1 MNAENRYPVTA
12 SLYMLR
18 EIKRRQEQVNRGYQL
33 LKRKT
38 EALRFRG
45 RQVASEL
52 ASTQAILGHTLRE
65 AYISLAAV
73 KFANGE
79 SNAMVLENVDQ
90 AQVRVHRVTENIS
103 GVTSVSLL
111 AVEDP
116 TASDSLRYAGLG
128 AGGHRTSE
136 AKKEFRE
143 VLRILVKFASLRNMC
158 LLLDAAI
165 KSTLRKVKGIE
176 KVILPKLKNTETYIL
191 MEMDEREREEFHRLK
206 MMKAK
211 KVRNRAICEANAEGC
226 DSGESI
232 ASMTTMYSILSR
244 EVSFSSNTTISPM
257 LQVPASTPTDSGSA
271 LPFCYSCLDD
281 DDVLF

>member
-79 SNAMVLENVDQ
+79 SNAMVLENVDQLALCHKLLISSPFTNQ

-191 MEMDEREREEFHRLK
+191 MEMDERVAQSH
-206 MMKAK
+206 
-211 KVRNRAICEANAEGC
+211 V
-226 DSGESI
+226 
-232 ASMTTMYSILSR
+232 
-244 EVSFSSNTTISPM
+244 
-257 LQVPASTPTDSGSA
+257 
-271 LPFCYSCLDD
+271 
-281 DDVLF
+281 